1 MLLRPLK
8 VLAIPSQSWPFDASL
23 RTTVPHNR
31 RSTLRLQTALHELH
45 DTKWPT
51 VSLIQGGA
59 HDNSMLILPPGPGR
73 GQKCSVLLVCEPM
86 AKSNLP
92 IVTVQPFLLFANVFQ
107 VMEVASLIRPV
118 RQNPKLDE

>member
-8 VLAIPSQSWPFDASL
+8 VLAIPSQPWPSDASF

-51 VSLIQGGA
+51 VSLIQRGA
-59 HDNSMLILPPGPGR
+59 RDTSMLILPPGPGR
-73 GQKCSVLLVCEPM
+73 GQKCDVGVGG
-86 AKSNLP
+86 
-92 IVTVQPFLLFANVFQ
+92 VQ
-107 VMEVASLIRPV
+107 S
-118 RQNPKLDE
+118 